1 MLYGLLG
8 SFSID
13 PLFQSSPAP
22 RRGRYLDGLYCTPYT
37 YIDLLAMIIGYGG
50 KPSGW
55 MGFLAQLQV
64 PGEKA

>member
-1 MLYGLLG
+1 
-8 SFSID
+8 
-13 PLFQSSPAP
+13 
-22 RRGRYLDGLYCTPYT
+22 
-37 YIDLLAMIIGYGG
+37 MIVGYGG